1 MLRVRRSQVR
11 GSRILF
17 DPSEGW
23 KPQKV
28 GVRTGNLPLR
38 SQFRATQPEMWCVL
52 SYGPQTRTHGAAPRA
67 IQGQNWVFRVH
78 GRAHVAKK
86 TVLFIIGM
94 VRKPIHGVQTCL
106 QHMHICENWPFL
118 GHLRAE
124 PQTANF
130 SKNRAPGGLCRVT
143 AGPKGAQPPIIYHWG
158 GLRGA

>member
-118 GHLRAE
+118 GPVGWAAGRLAPPACFWGE
-124 PQTANF
+124 GKESSKTATPV
-130 SKNRAPGGLCRVT
+130 K
-143 AGPKGAQPPIIYHWG
+143 
-158 GLRGA
+158 